1 VRITSVRVQNFGSY
15 KELNFDFQN
24 QGLTLIQ
31 GPTGAGKSTLMDAIP
46 WILFGR
52 TAKGGNIDEVCSWDG
67 KGCTSGIIRL
77 GDGTIIVRT
86 RNINDLYIDIG
97 TADSLGAYPHNNAK
111 RIRGKDLR
119 DTQKLI
125 DELLGIDYET
135 YLAGA
140 YFHEFSQTAQFFTTT
155 AKIRRQI
162 CEQIVDLSTAKNLQL
177 KISESIK
184 DQQHCAAEIQTIINK
199 LNTEISTLKNIN
211 ETEKLRES
219 RWEAEHL
226 KTIEYVANLSNK
238 FENNRKRVI
247 SKQCTLCRTVLEHPH
262 EVVDNSEN
270 PHKARLQE
278 LEKETNPFKSSAK
291 DYSTKIANKKKQLAE
306 NKSDLESFTN
316 HINDLEVLKDVSEA
330 FRSTLIK
337 NTIAYTEQSTND
349 ILTRHFDAEIQVEF
363 NATDNDKLEV
373 LITKDGNE
381 ASFTQL
387 SKGQRQL
394 LKLAFGVSVMKGV
407 SNHKGVHFSQLFFD
421 EFADGLDESL
431 KIKAFDLLQELSL
444 SHESVFAIDH
454 SESLKSLF
462 TNKFSVEL
470 INGISTINPA

>member
-1 VRITSVRVQNFGSY
+1 MAVVVRIISVSLQNFGSY

-46 WILFGR
+46 WVLFGR
-52 TAKGGNIDEVCSWDG
+52 TAKGGNVDEICSWSSREPTYGSLLLDNDVSI
-67 KGCTSGIIRL
+67 TRIR
-77 GDGTIIVRT
+77 GS
-86 RNINDLYIDIG
+86 NSDLYFSASPMQI
-97 TADSLGAYPHNNAK
+97 
-111 RIRGKDLR
+111 RRGKDLR

-184 DQQHCAAEIQTIINK
+184 DQQHYAAEIQTIINK
-199 LNTEISTLKNIN
+199 LNTEISTLENIN

-291 DYSTKIANKKKQLAE
+291 DYSTKIVNKKKQLAE

-337 NTIAYTEQSTND
+337 NTIAYIEQSTND

-363 NATDNDKLEV
+363 NAADNDKLEV

-462 TNKFSVEL
+462 ENKFTVALE
-470 INGISTINPA
+470 NGNSTICQN